1 MAGDDAGSIA
11 RRGPSMFWNW
21 RLIRSV
27 APLALWLAAGG
38 GSASAAELAA
48 ACHRAPEVN
57 PVDVLCDLQL
67 KEPKEIQSVVVKLQ
81 DGKQLSP
88 RYDPF
93 NFKIRSSAWMFVVQR
108 TSHPKDG
115 AHQVL
120 RLIKPEGKRSYGV
133 YAFSDKLD
141 EIVKLS
147 ANPNDFKNLDDAFP
161 KRTEGPTALYTSLR
175 EALLKFADNP
185 SERRALV
192 VLADGRSERDTYRE
206 ADVIELAKKNN
217 IVIYALAFT
226 DSDKNAPGNLAA
238 LRQLAEATGGA
249 FADAGIKREL
259 PADFV
264 AKFSDYL
271 ESGGTIRLASQD
283 VPDKSELSITANFAS
298 GPAVTADKVTVRSG
312 PPPPPPPPP
321 APVGAS
327 QKARDWV
334 QDNPIPAAAA
344 LALAASLLMLS
355 LMALRRGRAA
365 SFTGGDDMA
374 GSTSRY
380 RQGDTVAVNDTVI
393 LTPGIDRNP
402 PETVY
407 GWLQFLDAS
416 STRVPIGASNVRI
429 GRHKDN
435 DICLA
440 NKSVHRH
447 HAVLHMTPS
456 REFTIQDLGGQNGVV
471 VNSQRVSQKALAD
484 GDLIE
489 FGEVRL
495 RYQANTGAAG

>member
-1 MAGDDAGSIA
+1 
-11 RRGPSMFWNW
+11 MFLNW
-21 RLIRSV
+21 RLTGNA
-27 APLALWLAAGG
+27 APLALWLVVAA
-38 GSASAAELAA
+38 GSASAAELTAS
-48 ACHRAPEVN
+48 CHRAPEVN
-57 PVDVLCDLQL
+57 PIDVLCDLQL
-67 KEPKEIQSVVVKLQ
+67 KEPKEIQSVVAKLA
-81 DGKQLSP
+81 DGKQVQL
-88 RYDPF
+88 RYEPF
-93 NFKIRSSAWMFVVQR
+93 NYKIRSSAWMFVVQR

-115 AHQVL
+115 ARQL
-120 RLIKPEGKRSYGV
+120 QRLIKPEGKRSYGV

-147 ANPNDFKNLDDAFP
+147 TNPNDFKNLDGAFP
-161 KRTEGPTALYTSLR
+161 KRSEGPTALYTSLR
-175 EALLKFADNP
+175 EALLKLADNT

-192 VLADGRSERDTYRE
+192 LLADGRSERDTYRE
-206 ADVIELAKKNN
+206 AEVIELAKKNN
-217 IVIYALAFT
+217 IVIYALGFT

-271 ESGGTIRLASQD
+271 ESGGTIRIANRE
-283 VPDKSELSITANFAS
+283 VPDKAELSITANFAN
-298 GPAVTADKVTVRSG
+298 GPAIVADKVTVRSG

-321 APVGAS
+321 APPAPVTMS

-334 QDNPIPAAAA
+334 QENPIPAAAA
-344 LALAASLLMLS
+344 LALTASLLMLS

-365 SFTGGDDMA
+365 SFGPGDDMS
-374 GSTSRY
+374 GGTSRY

-456 REFTIQDLGGQNGVV
+456 REFTIQDLGGKNGVV
-471 VNSQRVSQKALAD
+471 VNNQRVSQKALAD

-495 RYQANTGAAG
+495 RYQANNVAAG